1 MFAGLLQGGR
11 GERINTQTEVQTR
24 REAMINWRDT
34 AEVCLI
40 VLNDL
45 GSEEL
50 KSYLSFTN
58 LSHLVCLKETAC
70 SWCSI
75 KYFNFTKSHWTDVW
89 CSVAHCV
96 WLTTNHH
103 HRPADA
109 ARLPE
114 KWDSGRAG
122 AGRRDRGRHE
132 NCYQH
137 RYLASLSLSLSP
149 AAT

>member
-58 LSHLVCLKETAC
+58 LSHLVRLK
-70 SWCSI
+70 
-75 KYFNFTKSHWTDVW
+75 
-89 CSVAHCV
+89 
-96 WLTTNHH
+96 
-103 HRPADA
+103 
-109 ARLPE
+109 
-114 KWDSGRAG
+114 DSGPCWCRIKVITLTNS
-122 AGRRDRGRHE
+122 D
-132 NCYQH
+132 N
-137 RYLASLSLSLSP
+137 SDNFDLSLSL
-149 AAT
+149 